1 MAAPHRARRLRWQAR
16 TADAAQAFAL
26 RALLRE
32 RSDEVRAALA
42 QALDRVDTGDAVWRV
57 PRLHLRLQARDLEA
71 LATQWPERFAQAL
84 AEGLQ
89 AALQGRPR
97 DAASMAQAD
106 EPAVHRVPAP
116 QHDRA
121 LLLHYLDTGLLDW
134 TLAGLPIAAARQRL
148 ESAAQSLAQ
157 AEASVAMAAWPRDR
171 EARER
176 WLLRWFWL
184 LPVQTWRALVLR
196 LWNAQVTGPES
207 DAPSSVASP
216 GMAARRLARVGPFAR
231 DDAPAQAPPGLPVA
245 SRDEA
250 RADPSLLVPDAG
262 LVLLHP
268 FLPRLFTA
276 CGLWRESAPRE
287 LDAPRAAALLH
298 WLAHGKD
305 EPAQEFE
312 LPLVKLLLGLSTDEP
327 LVPVPVRDEDRAQ
340 GEVLLHDAIAHWRAL
355 GSSGIDA
362 LRASFLQRRGLLE
375 ARGDAWH
382 LRVESAPFDTL
393 LGRLPWPLNYVKLPW
408 MTRSLAIDWTAP

>member
-1 MAAPHRARRLRWQAR
+1 MAAPHRARRLRWHAR

-32 RSDEVRAALA
+32 RGDEVRAALA
-42 QALDRVDTGDAVWRV
+42 QALDRVDTGDAVRRV
-57 PRLHLRLQARDLEA
+57 PRLHLRLQARDLDA
-71 LATQWPERFAQAL
+71 LAMQWPERFAQAL
-84 AEGLQ
+84 ADGLQ
-89 AALQGRPR
+89 AALQGQPR

-106 EPAVHRVPAP
+106 EPAVRRIPAS

-121 LLLHYLDTGLLDW
+121 LLLRYLDTGLLDW
-134 TLAGLPIAAARQRL
+134 TLAGLPIAAARARL
-148 ESAAQSLAQ
+148 QSAAQRLAQ
-157 AEASVAMAAWPRDR
+157 ADASEAMAGWPHDR

-176 WLLRWFWL
+176 WLLRWFAL
-184 LPVQTWRALVLR
+184 LPPETWRALALR
-196 LWNAQVTGPES
+196 LWQAQVTGPES

-216 GMAARRLARVGPFAR
+216 GVAARRLARVGPFAR
-231 DDAPAQAPPGLPVA
+231 DEPLTQAQPEVPAA
-245 SRDEA
+245 SRIDE
-250 RADPSLLVPDAG
+250 RADASLLVPDAG

-298 WLAHGKD
+298 WLAHGDD

-312 LPLVKLLLGLSTDEP
+312 LPLVKLLLGLATGEP

-340 GEVLLHDAIAHWRAL
+340 GETLLHDAIAHWRAL
-355 GSSGIDA
+355 GSSGVDA

-382 LRVESAPFDTL
+382 LRIEPAPFDVL
-393 LGRLPWPLNYVKLPW
+393 LGRLPWPLNCLKLPW
-408 MTRSLAIDWTAP
+408 MIRSLAIDWTAP